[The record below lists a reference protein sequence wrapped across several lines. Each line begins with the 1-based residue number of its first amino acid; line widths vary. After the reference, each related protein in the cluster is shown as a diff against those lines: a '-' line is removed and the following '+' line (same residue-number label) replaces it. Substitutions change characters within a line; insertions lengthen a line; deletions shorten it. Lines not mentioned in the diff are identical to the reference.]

1 MIQKRITQSGEP
13 RYLVRL
19 FRGRDTATGKKLYAF
34 QTFATRKDAVRWRTQ
49 QRQALEAGTFVQPA
63 HTPLGE
69 YLRGWLDGPATQ
81 ALTERT
87 LHDYRRL
94 MIRYVLGTDLAG
106 APLSRLSTTA
116 LEQFYGSLAARPLS
130 ARTVR
135 LVHSILHAALGRA
148 VRSRL
153 LAFNPAT
160 GVALPRQERRRTH
173 ALDGAQVYQLLGVS
187 AETGNRFHALWHLLV
202 NSGMRPS
209 EALALKWTDLGTDRV
224 VVRRVLVAGLKG
236 GGRRLMEPRR
246 HGTRR
251 TITLPASTMDA
262 LADHRARQEI
272 ERAAAG
278 ANYGD
283 EGFVFAGRTGSPV
296 DLKNLTARH
305 FNPLLAKA
313 GLPKIRVYDL
323 RHTHATLMLAAGVPL
338 KAVAERLGHVS
349 AAVTLNIYPHVLNG
363 QHEDPVSRLEAYMA
377 AG

>member
-1 MIQKRITQSGEP
+1 MIQKRMTQSGEP

-19 FRGRDTATGKKLYAF
+19 FRGRDAATGKKLYAF
-34 QTFATRKDAVRWRTQ
+34 QTFSTRRDAVRWRTH
-49 QRQALEAGTFVQPA
+49 QRQALEAGTFVLPA
-63 HTPLGE
+63 QTPLDE
-69 YLRGWLDGPATQ
+69 YLRGWLSGPATQ
-81 ALTERT
+81 ALSERT

-94 MIRYVLGTDLAG
+94 MIRYVLGTDLAA
-106 APLSRLSTTA
+106 APLSQLSTTA
-116 LEQFYGSLAARPLS
+116 LEQFYAGLAERPLS

-148 VRSRL
+148 VRTRL

-160 GVALPRQERRRTH
+160 GVALPRQLPRRVQ
-173 ALDGAQVYQLLGVS
+173 ALDGGQVYQLLGVS
-187 AETGNRFHALWHLLV
+187 ADTGNRLHALWHLLV

-224 VVRRVLVAGLKG
+224 VVRRVLVTGLKG
-236 GGRRLMEPRR
+236 GGWRLMEPKRR
-246 HGTRR
+246 VARR

-262 LADHRARQEI
+262 LADHRARQEV

-278 ANYGD
+278 EKYGD
-283 EGFVFAGRTGSPV
+283 EGFVFAGRTGGPL
-296 DLKNLTARH
+296 DLKNLTMRY

-338 KAVAERLGHVS
+338 KAVAERLGHAS
-349 AAVTLNIYPHVLNG
+349 AAMTLNIYPHVLNG
-363 QHEDPVSRLEAYMA
+363 QREDPVSRLEAYMA